1 MITVFSAC
9 DGELARKN
17 SGAPL
22 LPFVIGMA
30 VLLGE
35 DGWAGAM
42 IFISALAWDSR
53 SRQASSCMVYRSL
66 RSWVTCVSF
75 DTCLGETGATPGV
88 TLSTTWRTSTR
99 LSATRRNH
107 ASLPRLC
114 PPSSPGHDPDRRVLH
129 QPGSLLRHRRDQRRV
144 GRPLVSGRYL
154 GVVDTALRGRLCRG
168 CPNCSCSC
176 HLLVPGSVDWMVLLW
191 VECPPRPLVFQSVAL
206 VFQWTTT
213 CSSKC
218 RRHQAI
224 SFSPVKSRRLFLE
237 PNVQNQDLLVRPP
250 ARRRSRHG
258 GLGGRPSPRPADRG
272 RCQDHRSGRHCCLTN
287 KNQQGLYVSSWS
299 WTKTRPSPHF
309 REHHAYCN
317 GRGAGPLTPLR
328 CP

>member
-1 MITVFSAC
+1 MNLIV
-9 DGELARKN
+9 
-17 SGAPL
+17 

-42 IFISALAWDSR
+42 IFISALARDSR

-114 PPSSPGHDPDRRVLH
+114 PPSSPGHDPDRRVL
-129 QPGSLLRHRRDQRRV
+129 
-144 GRPLVSGRYL
+144 
-154 GVVDTALRGRLCRG
+154 
-168 CPNCSCSC
+168 
-176 HLLVPGSVDWMVLLW
+176 W

-224 SFSPVKSRRLFLE
+224 SFSPVKSRRLFFGTE
-237 PNVQNQDLLVRPP
+237 RSKSGSSGAAPCSAAFS
-250 ARRRSRHG
+250 ARWF
-258 GLGGRPSPRPADRG
+258 GRPSFAPTS
-272 RCQDHRSGRHCCLTN
+272 RSR
-287 KNQQGLYVSSWS
+287 KMS
-299 WTKTRPSPHF
+299 RPSF
-309 REHHAYCN
+309 RPPLLSNKQEST
-317 GRGAGPLTPLR
+317 GPL
-328 CP
+328 C